1 MSLKK
6 TSRRSHSTMN
16 ELNITPLLDLVFV
29 LLVIFIITTP
39 QLVNNL
45 EINLPSGKPLTA
57 IPPAKPTRIE
67 VNAQGVITLDDA
79 TVTLAELKT
88 QLAALKSQR
97 PDLSVVVKG
106 ADEVDY
112 QSMVNVMDTLRQ
124 LEITKMGL
132 VTE

>member
-1 MSLKK
+1 M
-6 TSRRSHSTMN
+6 
-16 ELNITPLLDLVFV
+16 
-29 LLVIFIITTP
+29 
-39 QLVNNL
+39 
-45 EINLPSGKPLTA
+45 
-57 IPPAKPTRIE
+57 
-67 VNAQGVITLDDA
+67 DA
-79 TVTLAELKT
+79 TVTLPELKT